1 MNAVFRDDTKRFD
14 IYLKNAIPQSK
25 SDEDV
30 ILRGSN
36 CPASAKFVMCMI
48 YAPTVILTVYS
59 GNIAEIQA
67 DRRRCAFVSRA
78 YP

>member
-1 MNAVFRDDTKRFD
+1 MRARLCSASLPKPTV
-14 IYLKNAIPQSK
+14 NAIS
-25 SDEDV
+25 SADV
-30 ILRGSN
+30 RSTAAILRGSN